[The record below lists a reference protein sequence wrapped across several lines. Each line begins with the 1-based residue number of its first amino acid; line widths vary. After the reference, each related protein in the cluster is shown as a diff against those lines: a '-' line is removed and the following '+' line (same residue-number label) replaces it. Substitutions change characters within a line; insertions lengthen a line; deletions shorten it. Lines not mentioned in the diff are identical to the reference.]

1 MSDDSTSKPDPSEA
15 TAPDTG
21 AADAAAREAKR
32 LKKEKKRQQ
41 RAIDYEL
48 RQAEAARRRQ
58 EARTAVQIAGGAA
71 P

>member
-41 RAIDYEL
+41 RAIGLGDGVAD
-48 RQAEAARRRQ
+48 RAALTGVAFHASRLP
-58 EARTAVQIAGGAA
+58 ESGGL
-71 P
+71 